1 LKAAIIAAKDGW
13 HIRELTGA
21 LNKRGFKIDFFPF
34 TGLYASIHPGS
45 RVGGRKDGKSLL
57 SLNDYD
63 FVFVRFIP
71 GGSLEQIILR
81 MDILH
86 HLEDLSVRVVNS
98 AGSIEKTVDK
108 YYTLAILEKAGFP
121 VPRTLVTENYQE
133 AMKFFLENRD
143 VVLKPLFGSL
153 GRGMVR
159 LTDEDT
165 AYRVFKAWEMN
176 NFIFYLQNFIP
187 HNNRDIRVFVVKNEV
202 IGGYVRKSDSWRTNI
217 ARGGKGEK
225 YKLDSVTRNLALG
238 SVAELG
244 LDYAG
249 VDIIMAEGKVDG
261 PRILEVNSIPGWKEL
276 EKISGKSIASEVI
289 DRITG

>member
-1 LKAAIIAAKDGW
+1 MKAAIIAARDGW

-21 LNKRGFKIDFFPF
+21 LGRRGFEVDFVRF
-34 TGLYASIHPGS
+34 TSLHAGIHIGS
-45 RVGGRKDGKSLL
+45 RVGGRKNGKSILAL
-57 SLNDYD
+57 EDYD
-63 FVFVRFIP
+63 IVFVRFIP

-86 HLEDLSVRVVNS
+86 HLEDLSVRVVNPPG
-98 AGSIEKTVDK
+98 AIEKTVDK
-108 YYTLAILEKAGFP
+108 YYTLAVLEKAGFP
-121 VPRTLVTENYQE
+121 VPRTFVTENYQE
-133 AMKFFLENRD
+133 AMDFFLENRD

-165 AYRVFKAWEMN
+165 AYRVFKAWELN

-187 HNNRDIRVFVVKNEV
+187 HNNRDIRVFVVKDEV
-202 IGGYVRKSDSWRTNI
+202 IGGYIRKGDSWRTNI
-217 ARGGKGEK
+217 ARGGRGIKFEV
-225 YKLDSVTRNLALG
+225 DSDTRKLALG

-249 VDIIMAEGKVDG
+249 VDIIMSEGKEDG

-276 EKISGKSIASEVI
+276 EKISGKSISSEIV